1 MTSYPEQCDEFLVEN
16 SIDVPEETCNI
27 EPTRECRDVTTRYAD
42 ILSAAIS
49 NASYHVHKV
58 FFWYQ
63 IFLAY
68 HS

>member
-1 MTSYPEQCDEFLVEN
+1 MCYPEQCDEFLVEN

-27 EPTRECRDVTTRYAD
+27 EPTRECRDVTTRYGQ

-58 FFWYQ
+58 FLCFK